1 MATADRELFEAMQE
15 GKPIARFRKT
25 ILGKVHVVTLNPFTE
40 EPEGIILS
48 GDPQKVDEWP
58 DMVVEL
64 WSSKER
70 VFFERMNKKHLD
82 AGRLVEIKEVPK
94 VPPSPN
100 KISDEQIDK
109 LLNSK
114 FLALKNRLDKFTDE
128 APIFRLLNRA
138 RELDKSEKIIKHI
151 EEKLTELQLARYGVT
166 KPEEVEE

>member
-1 MATADRELFEAMQE
+1 MATENRELFEAMQE

-25 ILGKVHVVTLNPFTE
+25 ILGKVHVVVLNPFTK
-40 EPEGIILS
+40 EPEGIILR
-48 GDPQKVDEWP
+48 GNPQRVEEWP

-64 WSSKER
+64 WDSQQR

-94 VPPSPN
+94 APPSPN
-100 KISDEQIDK
+100 KISDEQIDI

-128 APIFRLLNRA
+128 APIFRILNRA

-151 EEKLTELQLARYGVT
+151 QEKLTELQLARYGVT